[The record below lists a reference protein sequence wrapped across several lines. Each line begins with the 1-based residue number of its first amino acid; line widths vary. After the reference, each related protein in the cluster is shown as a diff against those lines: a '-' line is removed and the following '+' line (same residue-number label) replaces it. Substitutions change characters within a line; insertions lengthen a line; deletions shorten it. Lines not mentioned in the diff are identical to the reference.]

1 MESHGSQRS
10 TRLKRKPLS
19 DLTNTTKSS
28 PSLLKPESKP
38 NWKPKAANPNE
49 AILRSD
55 AAVCGSGPDRGMPT
69 TSTPRAKD
77 PSRDSVLSE
86 SQIDKSV
93 ISTSKQEKT
102 FRRKRTRKGVLLGQ
116 SSCPPVGRIK
126 SSEGKR
132 MFGEDNFGRPL
143 AFSVPCEKAKKRQ
156 RRTMTETLNKPL
168 LPQDFV
174 EKQRAY
180 FAEIDSFEL
189 PEEVVSESELD

>member
-1 MESHGSQRS
+1 M
-10 TRLKRKPLS
+10 
-19 DLTNTTKSS
+19 
-28 PSLLKPESKP
+28 
-38 NWKPKAANPNE
+38 
-49 AILRSD
+49 
-55 AAVCGSGPDRGMPT
+55 
-69 TSTPRAKD
+69 
-77 PSRDSVLSE
+77 VLSE